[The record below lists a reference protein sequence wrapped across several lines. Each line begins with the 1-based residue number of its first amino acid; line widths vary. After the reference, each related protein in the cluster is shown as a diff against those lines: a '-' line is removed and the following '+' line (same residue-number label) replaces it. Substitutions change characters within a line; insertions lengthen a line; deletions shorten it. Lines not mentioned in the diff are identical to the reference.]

1 MISGCPKAHTDSPA
15 SSGQSEVWGLLM
27 EVKISL
33 PTEAGGFNLRERD
46 SVTLF
51 HLFEWG
57 GAAFGLTLGANIGYT
72 EYGWVGGIL
81 GALVGAPMG
90 WLLGRVPYSVGR
102 LWLHRVL
109 ARETV
114 DELRARLKD
123 RVMYS
128 LYVPVMEELRQRGA
142 DVRRELPVA
151 TTLLAAET
159 AWERHH
165 GWQLLRCF
173 FPDVAA
179 TIPDYDPAQP
189 AAQCRA
195 KVASIRSSISTPAG
209 PK

>member
-1 MISGCPKAHTDSPA
+1 MGRCGVWSHAWGQHRIYGVRLGWRYPRRARRAADGLAPRARPLLRGTAMAPSCP
-15 SSGQSEVWGLLM
+15 
-27 EVKISL
+27 
-33 PTEAGGFNLRERD
+33 RE
-46 SVTLF
+46 
-51 HLFEWG
+51 
-57 GAAFGLTLGANIGYT
+57 
-72 EYGWVGGIL
+72 
-81 GALVGAPMG
+81 
-90 WLLGRVPYSVGR
+90 
-102 LWLHRVL
+102 
-109 ARETV
+109 ETV

-128 LYVPVMEELRQRGA
+128 LYLPVMEELRQRGA

-165 GWQLLRCF
+165 GWRLLRCF

-195 KVASIRSSISTPAG
+195 KVASIRSSTSTPAG